1 MKNRKKLSSAQRRHA
16 GYWMQIYYN
25 KLMKKKPRG
34 FITYGGGLN
43 ILAWISEAES
53 QGYFCVMTNA
63 GVELR

>member
-1 MKNRKKLSSAQRRHA
+1 
-16 GYWMQIYYN
+16 MQIYYN